1 MREAVYSGVGN
12 TVFNQKPALWLQ
24 KDTRGSRWQES
35 KMGHTCVLLCAVCTP
50 AFGLLWYVLGI
61 TCYVS
66 HQQTLLPVT
75 LPTHSTKQVVAVRM
89 EVATLF
95 RSRSSYTAG
104 SGEKHSWAAA
114 WCWSLR
120 WGVLT
125 SSTCFARTMTLTAFQ
140 AASLFQAAYREKDPG
155 GPVLH
160 CFSLPVTGTAVCTGA
175 VHVNPTP

>member
-1 MREAVYSGVGN
+1 MLSLIRSLHCDCRRIQEAVDGRN
-12 TVFNQKPALWLQ
+12 P
-24 KDTRGSRWQES
+24 RWV
-35 KMGHTCVLLCAVCTP
+35 TLLYCCVLYVHLPLACFGMYWVCT
-50 AFGLLWYVLGI
+50 
-61 TCYVS
+61 VS

-75 LPTHSTKQVVAVRM
+75 LPTHSTKQVVAVSM

-95 RSRSSYTAG
+95 GSRSSYIAG

-125 SSTCFARTMTLTAFQ
+125 SSTCFARTMTLNASQ
-140 AASLFQAAYREKDPG
+140 VASLFQAAYREKAPG

-160 CFSLPVTGTAVCTGA
+160 RFSLPVTGTTVCTGA
-175 VHVNPTP
+175 VHVNPIP